1 MTEGL
6 VPQQLP
12 EQQQRQILVAPRS
25 VAEAARIAFTG
36 FDEPLGATPPIELD
50 DGRVIEGNTILG
62 SS

>member
-6 VPQQLP
+6 RTQQMS
-12 EQQQRQILVAPRS
+12 EQQQRQLSASPRS

-36 FDEPLGATPPIELD
+36 FQEPLGVVPPITLD
-50 DGRVIEGNTILG
+50 DGRVVEGHTILG